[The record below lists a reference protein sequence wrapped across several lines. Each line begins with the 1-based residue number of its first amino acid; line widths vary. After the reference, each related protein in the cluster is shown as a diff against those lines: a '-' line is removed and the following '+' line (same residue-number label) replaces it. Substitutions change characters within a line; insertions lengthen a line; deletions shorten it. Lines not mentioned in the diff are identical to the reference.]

1 MGVPLDIL
9 FALLQKPI
17 TKFYLLAYQRR
28 GFFLPVFFLII
39 IDDFDAFYL
48 SKWTEKVFKFR
59 FREFV

>member
-9 FALLQKPI
+9 FTLLQKPI

-28 GFFLPVFFLII
+28 GLFLPVFFLII